1 MKTLLIS
8 IAMICF
14 ALTACQ
20 KENGNGDPSE
30 KLIFESLT
38 ASEDTLFAGE
48 TSVITATAAGYDLSY
63 HWSAS
68 NGDLLGTG
76 AEVTYMPSPCDI
88 GTNSISCE
96 VIDGNDQSETKTISI
111 VVL

>member
-1 MKTLLIS
+1 MKAFLIS
-8 IAMICF
+8 IVMIIF
-14 ALTACQ
+14 TLTACQ

-30 KLIFESLT
+30 EFVFESLVT
-38 ASEDTLFAGE
+38 SEDTLFPGE
-48 TSVITATAAGYDLSY
+48 TSVITAIATGYDLSY

-68 NGDLLGTG
+68 KGDLLGTG
-76 AEVTYMPSPCDI
+76 SEVTYLPSPCHV

-96 VIDGNDQSETKTISI
+96 IIDGNNQSETKTIDI